1 MVVTQSNTQQMLSTL
16 HHDYGFN
23 AQDKFLHQSSI
34 CFDLSIVQIFSALTA
49 GARVCIASVGVR
61 KDPVLLAGYMQ
72 MSSVTFTYFTPS
84 QFALLLEFA
93 LGALQKCVDYRVAF
107 FAGERL
113 PVRVAKAFYDL
124 GTPAVLYNTWSPSEL
139 VVQTTI
145 HQATYPK
152 ADCCNI
158 PIGYPLA
165 NCRHYIVDSCL
176 NPLPAGI
183 VGEICVAGSQ
193 VGAGYLSN
201 PKANA
206 KSFLQNRF
214 CSTEDRDRGWTRMF
228 RTGDQGRFRPDG
240 QLEFHGRIAGD
251 KQIKLR
257 GYRIDL
263 GEVEQRAYLEAS
275 SQEGNGIVD
284 ISVVARALN
293 GDETQAAMEMPGD
306 KSTFVDER
314 QLIAFIVPRH
324 ALDAQQAQKFAT
336 TLHEKIGR
344 HLNAYMLPNGYQFLD
359 HLPVTIGGKVDR
371 QNLLGRDLDL
381 ILPTSVSSL
390 QASSDPAAQALADTK
405 MLQSITDLFREVLKL
420 RTDHQIAPSDSFFS
434 LGGQSILLLRLQ
446 AKIKRSFKV
455 TLTLADLFKA
465 PTPAGVYDAIASK
478 LQAKKKGSKIPKAT
492 EKRINW
498 SEETSLPKDIRFR
511 APNNSSTLKK
521 ADVLNILLTGV
532 DSFIGVH
539 MLEHLLSTQTSTT
552 IHLVGTQ
559 SKLEHG
565 MLVDYMMK
573 YQLFSDV
580 LTKEVLHSRV
590 RYIPGV
596 LSKPHF
602 GLNDSTFKRL
612 GQEIQAIY
620 HFGGQMSLLKTY
632 SDLKPLNVSAALDVI
647 ELAACGEYS
656 TKINHLSTWSVPHL
670 QTWKTTR
677 RSSPSISTKESSPAH
692 FSPPATNDFG
702 YFKSRWVSEMLMT
715 EASKRGFRVSIYR
728 APAVTASTATG
739 VSEPTDDFI
748 RRMFLGMVESG
759 CAPDIGRSDP
769 QFAVDFVP
777 VNYLVATIRTLATS
791 AHPALRT
798 KNLSIYHLSN
808 PAPLPLSELPR
819 LMGDIRGDDLVGRRV
834 PLESWFRLVSES
846 ATEDDRLRWAV
857 LKDYLELGHVMF
869 ALDRAETDE
878 CVRIAGG
885 AAECPPVDAGYLK
898 AMLGNGG
905 KGA

>member
-1 MVVTQSNTQQMLSTL
+1 MVLTQSNTQQMLSTL

-49 GARVCIASVGVR
+49 GARVCIASVEVR
-61 KDPVLLAGYMQ
+61 KDPVLLARYMQ
-72 MSSVTFTYFTPS
+72 MSSVTVTYFTPS
-84 QFALLLEFA
+84 QFALLLEYA
-93 LGALQKCVDYRVAF
+93 LEALQTCVDYRVAF

-124 GTPAVLYNTWSPSEL
+124 ETPAVLYNTWSPSEL

-145 HQATYPK
+145 HQTAYPE
-152 ADCCNI
+152 ADSCSV

-176 NPLPAGI
+176 NPVPAGI
-183 VGEICVAGSQ
+183 VGEICVAGPQ
-193 VGAGYLSN
+193 VGAGYLN
-201 PKANA
+201 NQKANA
-206 KSFLQNRF
+206 KSFLQNPF
-214 CSTEDRDRGWTRMF
+214 CSAEDRDRGWTRIF

-263 GEVEQRAYLEAS
+263 GEVEQRAYIEAS

-284 ISVVARALN
+284 ISVVARTLN
-293 GDETQAAMEMPGD
+293 AEETQSAMKLPGD
-306 KSTFVDER
+306 NPNLVDER
-314 QLIAFIVPRH
+314 QLIAFIVLRH
-324 ALDAQQAQKFAT
+324 TLDAQQAQKFAT

-359 HLPVTIGGKVDR
+359 NLPVTIGGKVDR

-390 QASSDPAAQALADTK
+390 HASSDAVPQALADK
-405 MLQSITDLFREVLKL
+405 RIVQSITDLFREVLKL
-420 RTDHQIAPSDSFFS
+420 PTDYQIAPSDSFFS

-465 PTPAGVYDAIASK
+465 PTSAGVYDAIASK
-478 LQAKKKGSKIPKAT
+478 LHAKKKGSKLPKMT
-492 EKRINW
+492 EKKINW
-498 SEETSLPKDIRFR
+498 SEETSLPRDIRFR
-511 APNNSSTLKK
+511 APDNSGTLDK
-521 ADVLNILLTGV
+521 AKVSNILLTGV

-539 MLEHLLSTQTSTT
+539 MLEHLLSTQTTT
-552 IHLVGTQ
+552 TVYLVGTQ

-565 MLVDYMMK
+565 MLVDYMMR
-573 YQLFSDV
+573 YHLLSSA
-580 LTKEVLHSRV
+580 LTKEALHSRV

-602 GLNDSTFKRL
+602 GLNDSTFNRL

-647 ELAACGEYS
+647 ELAACGEFP

-677 RSSPSISTKESSPAH
+677 RSNTTIMTKESSPTH
-692 FSPPATNDFG
+692 FSPPATDEFG

-715 EASKRGFRVSIYR
+715 EASKRGFQVSIYR
-728 APAVTASTATG
+728 APAVTASTATR
-739 VSEPTDDFI
+739 VSEPPDDFI

-759 CAPDIGRSDP
+759 CAPDIGRLDP

-777 VNYLVATIRTLATS
+777 VNYLVATMCKLATS
-791 AHPALRT
+791 DHPAIRN
-798 KNLSIYHLSN
+798 KDLSIYHLSN
-808 PAPLPLSELPR
+808 PKPLPLSELPR
-819 LMGDIRGDDLVGRRV
+819 LMGDIRSDHLVGRRV
-834 PLESWFRLVSES
+834 SLESWFNLVSKS
-846 ATEDDRLRWAV
+846 AKEDDQLRWTV
-857 LKDYLELGHVMF
+857 LKNYLEMGHVMF
-869 ALDRAETDE
+869 ALDRSETDE
-878 CVRIAGG
+878 SIRMAGG
-885 AAECPPVDAGYLK
+885 TTDCPPVDANYLK
-898 AMLGNGG
+898 GMLVNSGN
-905 KGA
+905 KA